1 MAEINSLVKDIT
13 VLLVDDDPLIHKIV
27 EASLMKDNFRV
38 LYASNG
44 EAGLAMAQQNKPDV
58 VLLDVVMP
66 GMDGFEVCQKLRQD
80 PYLQY
85 VPIIILTALDDRDSK
100 VQGLEAGADD
110 YICKP
115 FDKLEF
121 RARVR
126 TVTRL
131 NRLGSCQDELDYL
144 QKLIHQKDDE
154 IRILKVELEKLKNN

>member
-1 MAEINSLVKDIT
+1 MTENTSNKDIT
-13 VLLVDDDPLIHKIV
+13 VLLIDDDPLIHKIV
-27 EASLMKDNFRV
+27 EASLMKDNFKV
-38 LYASNG
+38 LYAANG
-44 EAGLAMAQQNKPDV
+44 ESGLALALQNKPDV

-80 PYLQY
+80 PALKY
-85 VPIIILTALDDRDSK
+85 VPVIILTALDDRDSK

-131 NRLGSCQDELDYL
+131 NRLGICQNEIDYL
-144 QKLIHQKDDE
+144 QKLISEKDNE
-154 IRILKVELEKLKNN
+154 IKILKAELEKLKRA